1 MKNQSNT
8 AVKKGFFHAE
18 DISLFCEQLALVLR
32 SGIPLADGIGAIG
45 ENIADAKARA
55 IVLAMEQEVAASA
68 PFYEALEHSGAF
80 PNYLV
85 HMVEIGEKAGKLDDV
100 MEALGAHYSREAQ
113 LKKNLRSAVLYPLAL
128 VLMMSAVIAVLVI
141 KVLPIFNDVFR
152 DLGAEMSD
160 ASAFVMNL
168 GVGIAKYA
176 FVVILILAVVLAA
189 ALLYSRTSRGS
200 ARMARLLSRFGPTK
214 GISARVASARFAS
227 VMSMMLTSGYD
238 TDAALELAPKVISND
253 LVARKI
259 EQARSAVAGGK
270 SFADAVVSQGLFPG
284 IYGQMVSIGMK
295 TGNLDQ
301 VMAKLAGI
309 YNEDADR
316 SIGRAVSIVQ
326 PVLVGVLSV
335 IIGAIL
341 LAVMLP
347 LMGIMSSI
355 G

>member
-1 MKNQSNT
+1 MRKIFRFFVNSSRWCCVREFPWQT
-8 AVKKGFFHAE
+8 ASAP
-18 DISLFCEQLALVLR
+18 
-32 SGIPLADGIGAIG
+32 SGRI
-45 ENIADAKARA
+45 IADAKARA

-270 SFADAVVSQGLFPG
+270 SFADAVVSAGAVP
-284 IYGQMVSIGMK
+284 
-295 TGNLDQ
+295 GNLWPDGQ
-301 VMAKLAGI
+301 HRHENRQSRSGDGQAG
-309 YNEDADR
+309 R
-316 SIGRAVSIVQ
+316 HLQRRRRPLHRARRVDC
-326 PVLVGVLSV
+326 PAGVGG
-335 IIGAIL
+335 GAL
-341 LAVMLP
+341 GHHRRDPA
-347 LMGIMSSI
+347 G
-355 G
+355 GACCR